1 MTANTTVTPS
11 ALTTP
16 IPLTTIYQ
24 MTEDE
29 LKTLLRVVKDRLKLA
44 HMLSA
49 DNLNVVSVRLSLD
62 SCDTIRR
69 IAAARQ
75 STLSDVARD
84 AIDAYCKKETKR

>member
-1 MTANTTVTPS
+1 MTANTTATS
-11 ALTTP
+11 IAHTTP
-16 IPLTTIYQ
+16 IPLATIYQ

-29 LKTLLRVVKDRLKLA
+29 LKTLLRVVKDRLKVA
-44 HMLSA
+44 HLLSA

-62 SCDTIRR
+62 ACDTIKR

-84 AIDAYCKKETKR
+84 AIDAYCRKETRR